1 MDIIDGGYSERILQ
15 HSMETGDPS
24 LKICSYISEMHSR
37 YGYQIKK
44 LMFVFQWLV
53 DGLGIKTVPFD
64 TILHVKSDE
73 EDIEEIIIEG
83 KYSVKDPF
91 SLIPNYHLPDLSLL
105 KSGANVCSDD
115 MSAVVEHV
123 RTVRQSVHM
132 FKEFVIFY
140 SCQSVGFTYCFSC
153 FVWSHYGFFNKA

>member
-1 MDIIDGGYSERILQ
+1 MDKVLIEIKKAINDFGTDIINERRLVYILSDYGVLKDLRAERRILMDIIDGGYSERILQ

-73 EDIEEIIIEG
+73 EDIE
-83 KYSVKDPF
+83 
-91 SLIPNYHLPDLSLL
+91 DL
-105 KSGANVCSDD
+105 DD
-115 MSAVVEHV
+115 FEY
-123 RTVRQSVHM
+123 
-132 FKEFVIFY
+132 EEEDLDE
-140 SCQSVGFTYCFSC
+140 
-153 FVWSHYGFFNKA
+153 